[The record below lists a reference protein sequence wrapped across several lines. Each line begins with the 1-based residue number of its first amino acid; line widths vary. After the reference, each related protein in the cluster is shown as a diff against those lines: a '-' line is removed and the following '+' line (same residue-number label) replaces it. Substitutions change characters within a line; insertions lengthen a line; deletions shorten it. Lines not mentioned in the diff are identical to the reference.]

1 MIDGELLLLHAKYS
15 DNLAEQI
22 QSCGNPRWDWQHTYP
37 EKSDLY
43 YQFKTLVLKKGDSL
57 TIDTGVLHT
66 FTSNLP
72 SPCDFVE
79 ASTFHEDS
87 DSYRVF
93 R

>member
-1 MIDGELLLLHAKYS
+1 MWSVVSSTSGDF
-15 DNLAEQI
+15 AEVP
-22 QSCGNPRWDWQHTYP
+22 SGNSESRPTC

-87 DSYRVF
+87 DSYRVYKD
-93 R
+93 